1 MKCPFCSHPNSK
13 VVDSRPARNGRAI
26 RRRRECLNCLER
38 FTTYEQIEEFQ
49 PMVVKKDGRREP
61 FERRKII
68 DGILKA
74 CEKRPISIT
83 EIEHFVD
90 ELEREI
96 QEKGVPEVQTSAIG
110 EKVMDKLR
118 QWDDVAYV
126 RFASVYKQFKDLK
139 EFMDQLKELLAKGE
153 PSS

>member
-1 MKCPFCSHPNSK
+1 M
-13 VVDSRPARNGRAI
+13 
-26 RRRRECLNCLER
+26 ER

-68 DGILKA
+68 EGILKA

-83 EIEHFVD
+83 EIEQFVD
-90 ELEREI
+90 DLEREI
-96 QEKGVPEVQTSAIG
+96 QEKGVPEIQTRAIG
-110 EKVMDKLR
+110 EKVMEQLR

-153 PSS
+153 AGE